1 MNDFI
6 PKKDNLVDRVESGFS
21 ITENIGKVVNQDESK
36 FKNTESCEDVI
47 KNVLSGYDI
56 GQKLR
61 HLRLRKK
68 IALVDLGKHT
78 GLSASMLSQL
88 ENGKLIP
95 TLPTLARI
103 AMVFDVG
110 LDFFFGE
117 KRSKRVFSI
126 VRAHDRMRFPE
137 LSDNPVPGY
146 YFEVLAYGA
155 VDKNMSAY
163 LAEFPKRETMELSK
177 HSHDGA
183 EFIHVLHGSLAIN
196 YESEEHILET
206 GDSVYFDSSEAHSY
220 HGKSDSPAKAI
231 VITALPRL

>member
-6 PKKDNLVDRVESGFS
+6 PKESHLVDRVESGFS
-21 ITENIGKVVNQDESK
+21 VTENYGELVDHNETK
-36 FKNTESCEDVI
+36 FKNTESSQDPVRHI
-47 KNVLSGYDI
+47 LVSYDI

-61 HLRLRKK
+61 QLRLRKK

-117 KRSKRVFSI
+117 KRSKHVFSI
-126 VRAHDRMRFPE
+126 VRANERFRFPE

-155 VDKNMSAY
+155 VDKSISAY
-163 LAEFPKRETMELSK
+163 LAEFPKLEARDVSR
-177 HSHDGA
+177 HSHEGA
-183 EFIHVLHGSLAIN
+183 EFIHVLYGSLAIN
-196 YESEEHILET
+196 YQSEEHILET

-231 VITALPRL
+231 VITTPPRL

>member
-6 PKKDNLVDRVESGFS
+6 PNEGNLVGRAESDFS
-21 ITENIGKVVNQDESK
+21 MTENYGGVVANDETK
-36 FKNTESCEDVI
+36 LKNTENFDDSI
-47 KNVLSGYDI
+47 RHALMSYDI

-61 HLRLRKK
+61 QLRLRKK

-95 TLPTLARI
+95 TLPTLARV

-110 LDFFFGE
+110 LDFFFGD

-126 VRAHDRMRFPE
+126 VRADDRFRFPE

-163 LAEFPKRETMELSK
+163 LAEFPKVAATDVSK

-196 YESEEHILET
+196 YQSEEHILET

-220 HGKSDSPAKAI
+220 HGKSDPPAKAI
-231 VITALPRL
+231 VIIAPARL

>member
-6 PKKDNLVDRVESGFS
+6 PNEGNLVGRAESDFS
-21 ITENIGKVVNQDESK
+21 VKENYSGLVNPNETK
-36 FKNTESCEDVI
+36 LKNTENVEDSI
-47 KNVLSGYDI
+47 RHVLTSYDI

-61 HLRLRKK
+61 QLRLRKK

-95 TLPTLARI
+95 TLPTLARV

-117 KRSKRVFSI
+117 KRAKRVFSI
-126 VRAHDRMRFPE
+126 VRAGDRFRFPE
-137 LSDNPVPGY
+137 MSDNPVPGY

-163 LAEFPKRETMELSK
+163 LAEFPKLAGTDVSK
-177 HSHDGA
+177 HSHDGS

-196 YESEEHILET
+196 YEAEEHILET

-220 HGKSDSPAKAI
+220 HGKSDPPAKAI
-231 VITALPRL
+231 VITAPPRL

>member
-6 PKKDNLVDRVESGFS
+6 PSEGDLVDRAESGFS
-21 ITENIGKVVNQDESK
+21 VTEKIEPVVSGSETK
-36 FKNTESCEDVI
+36 LKNTESSEDSI
-47 KNVLSGYDI
+47 RQILSSYDI

-61 HLRLRKK
+61 QLRLRKK

-95 TLPTLARI
+95 TLPTLARV

-117 KRSKRVFSI
+117 KRSRRVFSI
-126 VRAHDRMRFPE
+126 VRAGDRYRFPE
-137 LSDNPVPGY
+137 LSENPVPGY

-163 LAEFPKRETMELSK
+163 LAEFPKLAATNVSK
-177 HSHDGA
+177 HSHDGS
-183 EFIHVLHGSLAIN
+183 EFVHVLHGSLAIN
-196 YESEEHILET
+196 YQSEEHILET

-220 HGKSDSPAKAI
+220 HGKSDVSAKAI
-231 VITALPRL
+231 VITTPSRL

>member
-6 PKKDNLVDRVESGFS
+6 PRKDDLVDRVESDFS
-21 ITENIGKVVNQDESK
+21 VTENFGGVVDDGKTK
-36 FKNTESCEDVI
+36 FKNTENYEDVV
-47 KNVLSGYDI
+47 KNVLTSYDI

-126 VRAHDRMRFPE
+126 IRADERFRFPE

-155 VDKNMSAY
+155 TDKNISAY
-163 LAEFPKRETMELSK
+163 LAEFPKLEATDVSK

-183 EFIHVLHGSLAIN
+183 EFIHVLQGVLAIN
-196 YESEEHILET
+196 YQSEEHILET

-220 HGKSDSPAKAI
+220 HGRSDSPAKAI
-231 VITALPRL
+231 VITTPLRL